1 MIRLFIKAS
10 AILAIVFAS
19 HLADAA
25 DVSFITINHVDTI
38 EIVKK
43 NKSVCHYS
51 VTKEQ
56 LAGDVDALVRAALI
70 ACK

>member
-1 MIRLFIKAS
+1 MRLLIKAG
-10 AILAIVFAS
+10 ALLAIIFAS
-19 HLADAA
+19 HYADAV
-25 DVSFITINHVDTI
+25 DVSFITINHIDVI
-38 EIVKK
+38 EIVK
-43 NKSVCHYS
+43 NKHTCHYP

>member
-43 NKSVCHYS
+43 KHVCHYS

>member
-1 MIRLFIKAS
+1 MFRLIIKAS
-10 AILAIVFAS
+10 AILAIAFAA
-19 HLADAA
+19 HIADAA
-25 DVSFITINHVDTI
+25 DVSFITVNHVDTI

-43 NKSVCHYS
+43 KHVCHYP

-56 LAGDVDALVRAALI
+56 LAGDVDALVRAALA